1 MRSSWEVDWGRKLD
15 LKTRAQEMTKAA
27 AKRPEILAKR
37 RSGASEGETGVAIL
51 GVSADVWC
59 TRSIGLLTCLF

>member
-1 MRSSWEVDWGRKLD
+1 
-15 LKTRAQEMTKAA
+15 MTKAA

-51 GVSADVWC
+51 GVSADA
-59 TRSIGLLTCLF
+59 